1 MRKASAACHSN
12 VQHVPV
18 GDRVAR
24 DLDEAID
31 WQWLHRAYTAAGSAS
46 FSSCTLWAGHGGGCT
61 PSGMWSSVLAT
72 LFGGDRMRVVSY
84 RVSPSSADGTR

>member
-1 MRKASAACHSN
+1 MGCDKGEVGGRVRKASAACHSN

-61 PSGMWSSVLAT
+61 PMHYDAT
-72 LFGGDRMRVVSY
+72 NNL
-84 RVSPSSADGTR
+84 